1 MAFQPLFTITKV
13 SNDSRFL
20 DLIDATAAYHAVT
33 NPGGY
38 GVPGGPANA
47 AAIVNVVIQM
57 QLLGA
62 NPVQILAANVTGVVN
77 TGLKVVTTLLD
88 GVNIVHA
95 LYGMTY
101 SNDFTLSNGNKTIT
115 LSITGSTFTTQWAG
129 VTYIA
134 DPATKGTIYKI
145 SSIDATAGTIT
156 LFDAYTSTQQNI
168 VKYYTGSV
176 PILVLNCCN
185 KSIGAN
191 TAGLAGLDCSCDEPI
206 AGKISNNIMLLKASE
221 DAFACGDYTKAH
233 SAATLLCGESQIFQ
247 PCPSC

>member
-1 MAFQPLFTITKV
+1 MAFIPAFTITKV
-13 SNDSRFL
+13 SNDSTFL

-38 GVPGGPANA
+38 GVPGGPASA
-47 AAIVNVVIQM
+47 AAIVNVIIQM

-62 NPVQILAANVTGVVN
+62 NPVQVTATNVTGIIS
-77 TGLKVVTTLLD
+77 TGLKVVTTLFD

-95 LYGMTY
+95 LYGVLY
-101 SNDFTLSNGNKTIT
+101 ANDFTLSNGNKTIT
-115 LSITGSTFTTQWAG
+115 LNITGSTFTTQWAG

-134 DPATKGTIYKI
+134 DPATPGTLYKI
-145 SSIDATAGTIT
+145 SSINATAGTIT
-156 LFDAYTSTQQNI
+156 LFDAYVTTQQNI

-176 PILVLNCCN
+176 PILILNCCN
-185 KSIGAN
+185 KSIGAS
-191 TAGLAGLDCSCDEPI
+191 TAGLAGLDCNCDEAI
-206 AGKISNNIMLLKASE
+206 AGKITNNIMLLKAAQ

-233 SAATLLCGESQIFQ
+233 AAATLLCGEPQIFQ